1 MTPTDESD
9 SFSSHFRPRQRLE
22 RRMQSLEDTYTG
34 SSAAHLWNRLN
45 SLDFINKGMLFAA
58 VLLLCFFPFVIVANA
73 LVGQS
78 TVTGLVR
85 HLGLNQQAA
94 KDVSDL
100 FTSSSSTSD
109 AVTGTA
115 YAFFILGGIAA
126 ASAVQDLYER
136 SFELDSG
143 GLKDVFRRLVWL
155 AATVGCVSLAAV
167 AGPWVHNAVGI
178 WLVGLLGLVGLT
190 GYWWLTMWFLLS
202 RRVSWRALFP
212 SAIATALFWVGMEVV
227 FSFIF
232 SGTVISDDKKYGP
245 IGVVFALMSW
255 LVAIGVVIILGAVV
269 GLVWRER
276 ELSFSQAFHWLLRS
290 SDRKKAGRAT
300 AIGEVQ
306 GNERRP

>member
-1 MTPTDESD
+1 M
-9 SFSSHFRPRQRLE
+9 
-22 RRMQSLEDTYTG
+22 
-34 SSAAHLWNRLN
+34 
-45 SLDFINKGMLFAA
+45 
-58 VLLLCFFPFVIVANA
+58 
-73 LVGQS
+73 
-78 TVTGLVR
+78 
-85 HLGLNQQAA
+85 
-94 KDVSDL
+94 
-100 FTSSSSTSD
+100 
-109 AVTGTA
+109 
-115 YAFFILGGIAA
+115 
-126 ASAVQDLYER
+126 QDLYER

-167 AGPWVHNAVGI
+167 AGPWVHNTVGI
-178 WLVGLLGLVGLT
+178 WLVALLGLVGLT

-290 SDRKKAGRAT
+290 SDRKKAGRPL
-300 AIGEVQ
+300 
-306 GNERRP
+306 RW